1 LLFADFAVCFYCSS
15 VFYFSLRFSH
25 SVEAQLLNS
34 QRKNSLEIWGLGLGF
49 YLFYTPYSGLAKA
62 LANGLLPGTLGPIKG
77 TILLPVSAM
86 ATAVGMLGFI
96 TVMKWW
102 KYAGRR
108 EFFGISVPFPRRLTF
123 LSGVC
128 MATIMGTTTLA
139 FTFGGLSIVLVLVLL
154 RGGTL
159 IIAPVVDH
167 IVGRRVRWFSW
178 AAMFTSLLAVSV
190 VLSDGASYTLTIAA
204 IIDVAA
210 YLTAYFF
217 KLQFMSR
224 LAKSD
229 DNSETRR
236 YFVEEQMVASPLL
249 VLGLVVMA
257 FIGAGDVMMGF
268 RVGLTTFLTTP
279 PAVYAGLVGL
289 FYAALCVCTTL
300 IFLDRRENTFCVPMH
315 CGSSML
321 SGFTA
326 TALLALLL
334 NQNSPSMSQMIS
346 ACFIV
351 VALGFLSPLHHFDR
365 VVNKL
370 ANGLAKMRRLTN
382 EGFIPRGRSNAPA
395 GLIALTPSANTETPY
410 SAFDQKLGNLP
421 RLILFVCSGNTC
433 RSPMAAAIAN
443 VEIAARFQVPFEA
456 LETVNVRALSAG
468 VSAKVGSS
476 LTPEAQ
482 EVLRSLNVPVGRHAA
497 RNLTAELANEAGVI
511 FCMTSA
517 HRQAVIDMLPS
528 VAWKTYCLGAEGD
541 IDDPIGKGIA
551 AYLNCAMRIQELVR
565 LRLKEFNPPLV
576 FQT

>member
-1 LLFADFAVCFYCSS
+1 
-15 VFYFSLRFSH
+15 
-25 SVEAQLLNS
+25 VEARLLNP
-34 QRKNSLEIWGLGLGF
+34 QRKHSLEIWGLGFGF
-49 YLFYTPYSGLAKA
+49 YLFYTPYSGLIKA
-62 LANGLLPGTLGPIKG
+62 LSNGLLPGTLGPVKG
-77 TILLPVSAM
+77 TVLLPVSAM

-190 VLSDGASYTLTIAA
+190 VLTDGANYTLTIAA

-210 YLTAYFF
+210 YLAAYFF

-229 DNSETRR
+229 DKSETRR

-268 RVGLTTFLTTP
+268 RVGLTTFLTTQ
-279 PAVYAGLVGL
+279 AAGFAALAGL
-289 FYAALCVCTTL
+289 FYAALCICTTL

-315 CGSSML
+315 CGTSML

-326 TALLALLL
+326 TAVLALLL
-334 NQNSPSMSQMIS
+334 NQNSPSMAQMIS

-351 VALGFLSPLHHFDR
+351 VALGFLSPLHHFYR
-365 VVNKL
+365 VVSKL
-370 ANGLAKMRRLTN
+370 ENALARMRLNT
-382 EGFIPRGRSNAPA
+382 EGFFHSGRSNVPT
-395 GLIALTPSANTETPY
+395 GLITLAQSANTETSH
-410 SAFDQKLGNLP
+410 SAFDPKLSSLP

-443 VEIAARFQVPFEA
+443 AEIADRLQVSREA

-468 VSAKVGSS
+468 VSAKVGAP

-482 EVLRSLNVPVGRHAA
+482 EVLRSLNVPVGPHAA
-497 RNLTAELANEAGVI
+497 RNLTALLANQAEVI

-517 HRQAVIDMLPS
+517 QRKAVIEMLPA
-528 VAWKTYCLGAEGD
+528 VASKTYCLDVEGD
-541 IDDPIGKGIA
+541 LEDPIGMGLA
-551 AYLNCAMRIQELVR
+551 VYAHCARRIQSLVR
-565 LRLKEFNPPLV
+565 LRFDEIELQSNL
-576 FQT
+576 QS

>member
-1 LLFADFAVCFYCSS
+1 
-15 VFYFSLRFSH
+15 
-25 SVEAQLLNS
+25 LLNS
-34 QRKNSLEIWGLGLGF
+34 QRKHSLEIWGLGLGF
-49 YLFYTPYSGLAKA
+49 YLFYTPYSGLTKA
-62 LANGLLPGTLGPIKG
+62 LSKGLLPGTLGPVKG
-77 TILLPVSAM
+77 TILLPVSVL
-86 ATAVGMLGFI
+86 ATVVGMLGFI

-159 IIAPVVDH
+159 IIAPMVDH

-190 VLSDGASYTLTIAA
+190 VLSDGANYTLTIAA

-210 YLTAYFF
+210 YLAAYFF

-224 LAKSD
+224 LAKSTD
-229 DNSETRR
+229 ENETRR
-236 YFVEEQMVASPLL
+236 YFVEEQLVASPLL
-249 VLGLVVMA
+249 LLALIVMA
-257 FIGAGDVMMGF
+257 VIGSGDVMMGF
-268 RVGLTTFLTTP
+268 RVGLTTFLTTQA
-279 PAVYAGLVGL
+279 AVYAVLLGF

-326 TALLALLL
+326 TAVLALLL
-334 NQNSPSMSQMIS
+334 NQNSPSRAQMIS

-351 VALGFLSPLHHFDR
+351 VALGFLSPLHHFER

-370 ANGLAKMRRLTN
+370 ENALARMRLKI
-382 EGFIPRGRSNAPA
+382 EGFIPSGRRSAPA
-395 GLIALTPSANTETPY
+395 GLTALTQSATTETPY
-410 SAFDQKLGNLP
+410 SIFDQELGKLP

-433 RSPMAAAIAN
+433 RSPMAAAVAN
-443 VEIAARFQVPFEA
+443 VEIAARLQVPFEA

-468 VSAKVGSS
+468 VSAKVGTA

-482 EVLRSLNVPVGRHAA
+482 EVLRSLNVPFGPHAA
-497 RNLTAELANEAGVI
+497 RNLTVDLANQAEVI

-517 HRQAVIDMLPS
+517 HRKAVIDMLPT
-528 VAWKTYCLGAEGD
+528 VAWKTHCL
-541 IDDPIGKGIA
+541 DDKADVADPLGKGLD
-551 AYLNCAMRIQELVR
+551 AYVNCARGIQELVR
-565 LRLKEFNPPLV
+565 LRFDELGFERALPD
-576 FQT
+576 